1 MDMPSFQLPSQQNTD
16 LKSFEVGG
24 DVRLLNNLKVGQ
36 EIDQLKNLQI
46 KNNLQGELSDLNID
60 YQSKQ

>member
-1 MDMPSFQLPSQQNTD
+1 MPSFQLPSQQNAD